1 VPEERTREDVEF
13 LTRVLPPPPA
23 RVLDV
28 GCGLGRH
35 MTALA
40 ELGYVC
46 VGVELDAEISSEAR
60 EHGLDVRT
68 LDMRNLHQ
76 IEDPFDAVIS
86 MWASF
91 GYFDDDTN
99 AAVLA
104 AMSDILKLRG
114 GVLVLDLQNPAF
126 YATREGARELR
137 PGVIETKHV
146 LDGRLYVEHD
156 YGARFEWRLYEAEE
170 VAALLPSLTLVEVD
184 TSPESPRLRLVFH
197 ASPASSGASAA
208 SPTTRA
214 ATVR

>member
-13 LTRVLPPPPA
+13 LQRVLPPPPA

-40 ELGYVC
+40 ALGYVC
-46 VGVELDAEISSEAR
+46 VGVELDAEIAAEAR
-60 EHGLDVRT
+60 EQGLDVRT
-68 LDMRNLHQ
+68 LDMRSLHQ

-91 GYFDDDTN
+91 GYYDDDTN

-104 AMSDILKLRG
+104 AMADILQLSG

-126 YATREGARELR
+126 YRSRQGEREVR
-137 PGVIETKHV
+137 PGIVETKSV
-146 LDGRLYVEHD
+146 RDGRLYVEHD
-156 YGARFEWRLYEAEE
+156 YGARFEWRLYEAED
-170 VAALLPSLTLVEVD
+170 VAALLPSFTLVEAD
-184 TSPESPRLRLVFH
+184 ASPDSPRLRLVFH
-197 ASPASSGASAA
+197 ASPASNGASAA
-208 SPTTRA
+208 SPITSD

>member
-1 VPEERTREDVEF
+1 VPEERTREEVEF
-13 LTRVLPPPPA
+13 LQRVLPSPPG

-35 MTALA
+35 MVALNA
-40 ELGYVC
+40 LGYVC
-46 VGVELDAEISSEAR
+46 VGVENDPEIASEAR

-68 LDMRNLHQ
+68 LDMRSLHQ
-76 IEDPFDAVIS
+76 IEDPMDAVIS

-91 GYFDDDTN
+91 GYFDDETN

-104 AMSDILKLRG
+104 AMADVLMLRR

-126 YATREGARELR
+126 YATRQGAREIR
-137 PGVIETKHV
+137 PGVTETKQV

-156 YGARFEWRLYEAEE
+156 YGAQFEWRLYEAEE
-170 VAALLPSLTLVEVD
+170 VAALLPSMVLVEAD
-184 TSPESPRLRLVFH
+184 ASPDSPRLRLVFH

-208 SPTTRA
+208 SPTTSA

>member
-1 VPEERTREDVEF
+1 MPEERTREDVEF
-13 LTRVLPPPPA
+13 LERVLPSPPA

-28 GCGLGRH
+28 ACGLGRH

-40 ELGYVC
+40 ARGYVC

-76 IEDPFDAVIS
+76 IEDPFDAVIL

-104 AMSDILKLRG
+104 AMADLLRSR

-126 YATREGARELR
+126 YASREGTREIRS
-137 PGVIETKHV
+137 GVVETKQV

-156 YGARFEWRLYEAEE
+156 YGARFEWRLYEADE

-184 TSPESPRLRLVFH
+184 APPESPRLRLVFH